1 MGDYAFYIWSAY
13 GAAGIGIGL
22 LVLHTVL
29 DYRAQARKVAS
40 LEARGRAG
48 HG

>member
-22 LVLHTVL
+22 LVLHGVL
-29 DYRAQARKVAS
+29 DHRAQMRAVAR
-40 LEARGRAG
+40 LEAKARHG